1 MDKTYSRPKSGVS
14 GMTRCKADVH
24 IHTKYSG
31 LTRILFFDFP
41 DSLAEPRDIVSAA
54 EKRGLN
60 IICITDHNTL
70 KGAMQVKAI
79 PSSVEVVVSEEVSS
93 TEGEILALFVNEEI
107 PAGLS
112 AAETID
118 LIHSQGAL
126 AVAPHP
132 MSAHCKSLCMK
143 IANLRLDGIETL
155 NASHRDGFGNRA
167 AAELANGLDIAR
179 IGGSDAHSPMMVG
192 NAYTVFDGITGDDLR
207 KAIRQRLTMSEGRQ
221 TTLREMVWM
230 LTGHTAYVQRA
241 IARSLLNMPMP
252 GKHDVDTIIDD
263 MRTVTKVLSLVATTA
278 FLTPPVPALAGFVGD
293 RVYSSM
299 ARTMVS
305 QLPAGDGKGRPAT
318 KGAPSHSEKASK

>member
-1 MDKTYSRPKSGVS
+1 
-14 GMTRCKADVH
+14 MTRGKADVH

-41 DSLAEPRDIVSAA
+41 DSLAEPKDIVSAA

-60 IICITDHNTL
+60 AICITDHNTL
-70 KGAMQVKAI
+70 RGAMQVKAI
-79 PSSVEVVVSEEVSS
+79 PSSVEVIVSEEVSS
-93 TEGEILALFVNEEI
+93 TDGEILALFVTEEI
-107 PAGLS
+107 PPGLT

-118 LIHSQGAL
+118 RIHAQGAL

-143 IANLRLDGIETL
+143 MEDLHLDGVEVL

-167 AAELANGLDIAR
+167 AAELSNGLDIAK

-192 NAYTVFDGITGDDLR
+192 NAYTVFDGVTGEDLR
-207 KAIRQRLTMSEGRQ
+207 KAITQRQTMSEGRQ

-241 IARSLLNMPMP
+241 IARSLLGLPMP
-252 GKHDVDTIIDD
+252 GKHDVDPIIDD
-263 MRTVTKVLSLVATTA
+263 MRTITKILSLVATTA

-299 ARTMVS
+299 AKSMVS
-305 QLPAGDGKGRPAT
+305 RLPARSPKTRPGT
-318 KGAPSHSEKASK
+318 HGVPPHSEKIIK

>member
-1 MDKTYSRPKSGVS
+1 
-14 GMTRCKADVH
+14 MTRGKADVH

-41 DSLAEPRDIVSAA
+41 DSLAEPKDIVSAA
-54 EKRGLN
+54 EKRGMN

-79 PSSVEVVVSEEVSS
+79 PSSVEVIVSEEVSS

-107 PAGLS
+107 PSGLT

-118 LIHSQGAL
+118 RIHAQDAL

-143 IANLRLDGIETL
+143 IEELRLDGIEVL

-167 AAELANGLDIAR
+167 AADMSNGLDVAR
-179 IGGSDAHSPMMVG
+179 MGGSDAHSPMMVG
-192 NAYTVFDGITGDDLR
+192 NAYTVFDGVTGEDLR
-207 KAIRQRLTMSEGRQ
+207 KAIRQRQTVSEGRQ

-252 GKHDVDTIIDD
+252 GKHEVDPIIDD
-263 MRTVTKVLSLVATTA
+263 MRVITKVLSLVATTA

-299 ARTMVS
+299 AKSMLK
-305 QLPAGDGKGRPAT
+305 QLPTRSPRARPAEHGVT
-318 KGAPSHSEKASK
+318 SETEEARK